1 MVATREIATLSNEI
15 KIRGRS
21 IRIDQ
26 NGLVNLGDIWS
37 AAGLRKNHKPHD
49 WLRLEVTKRLVEA
62 ALARITGKSRNWTK
76 AEIRSALYTK
86 LGASG
91 GSFADPRI
99 ALSYAEYLNADLA
112 LEVKEV
118 YLRYTSNP
126 VAFADETLAR
136 ASAEANAWAGARAL
150 SRASRKEFTDTLKR
164 HDVTPIGIGRATN
177 GIYQGLF
184 ETTAAGLKKQRGLSE
199 KANPRDHF
207 STKELMFTGAAE
219 ALAKEDIEESNHRGD
234 ESCWRASKDAGDAIR
249 EAVEKFRGTRQPK
262 LPL

>member
-1 MVATREIATLSNEI
+1 MSNEI

-21 IRIDQ
+21 VRIDE

-37 AAGLRKNHKPHD
+37 ASGYRKNQRPHD
-49 WLRLEVTKRLVEA
+49 WLRLEVTKRLVQA
-62 ALARITGKSRNWTK
+62 ALSRITGKSRNWTK
-76 AEIRSALYTK
+76 TEFRSVYYTRI
-86 LGASG
+86 GAG
-91 GSFADPRI
+91 GGTFADPRI

-118 YLRYTSNP
+118 YLRFSSNP
-126 VAFADETLAR
+126 VTFADEILAQ

-164 HDVTPIGIGRATN
+164 HDVTSIGIGRATN

-184 ETTAAGLKKQRGLSE
+184 RTTAAGLKTQMGLSP
-199 KANPRDHF
+199 KANPRDHMP
-207 STKELMFTGAAE
+207 TKDLMFTGAAE

-262 LPL
+262 LPI